1 METIKYPVGIQTFER
16 LRQDGYKY
24 IDKTDLVC
32 KLVNNA
38 TSVFLSRPRRFG
50 KSLLL
55 STIDA
60 YFRGRRD
67 LFKGLAI
74 DSLTEE
80 WEQHPVFHLDLSGC
94 SYLDKDSLELHIDM
108 YLTRWEKIYGD
119 ENKNRDISSRFA
131 SLLVLAY
138 EKTGKKAVVL
148 IDEYD
153 KPLLDTIEEER
164 GEIHGY
170 FKDVLRG
177 FYGCLKSSDPYLR
190 FVMLT
195 GVTKFSQVRIFSG
208 LNNLNDISLD
218 KRFSTI
224 CGITPEELETELS
237 EGVDKLATENGMS
250 REETLAELKERYDGY
265 HFASDLRDV
274 YNPFSIV
281 RVLDN
286 CQFGNYWLQSGNP
299 RFLAIKLREKGID
312 LMSLQRSM
320 ETSAQLQDVDLAMTN
335 PLPLLFQMGYLTIK
349 GYDRTFDE
357 YSLGYPNREVK
368 ESFLRLISMIQND
381 QPEDMT

>member
-195 GVTKFSQVRIFSG
+195 GVTKFSQVSIFSG

-299 RFLAIKLREKGID
+299 RFWR
-312 LMSLQRSM
+312 
-320 ETSAQLQDVDLAMTN
+320 
-335 PLPLLFQMGYLTIK
+335 
-349 GYDRTFDE
+349 
-357 YSLGYPNREVK
+357 
-368 ESFLRLISMIQND
+368 
-381 QPEDMT
+381 

>member
-195 GVTKFSQVRIFSG
+195 GVTKFSQVSIFSG

-224 CGITPEELETELS
+224 CGITPEDLETELS

>member
-195 GVTKFSQVRIFSG
+195 GVTKFSQVSIFSG

>member
-195 GVTKFSQVRIFSG
+195 GVTKFSQVSIFSG

-368 ESFLRLISMIQND
+368 ESFLRLIDRKSVV
-381 QPEDMT
+381 

>member
-108 YLTRWEKIYGD
+108 YITRWEKIYGD

-195 GVTKFSQVRIFSG
+195 GVTKFSQVSIFSG

>member
-195 GVTKFSQVRIFSG
+195 GVTKFSQVSIFSG

-381 QPEDMT
+381 QPEDIT